1 MSESFPCSLVL
12 AAHGS
17 LAYENCNQ
25 PIFELA
31 DRVAATGIFSVVTPA
46 FLNGQPQLNNV
57 FELLP
62 PGDTVVVPL
71 MTSEGYYSKTKL
83 PEKLAENKL
92 SDKNRIFVTP
102 ALGVQP
108 QLAQLVANRV
118 VTIMTLC
125 QLQPA
130 DTTIVLI
137 GHGTRRHPDS
147 GNSTHELAAGLQSL
161 VPELLLKVAF
171 LDQEPAID
179 TVVRSMTTPHR
190 LVVPFLISRGP
201 HATID
206 VPQAVGLPTGPEI
219 EFPIVDNT
227 GDRITICDLP
237 VGMYPEISDVCLEL
251 ATDQLMDGAPVELIN
266 SLKEGPA

>member
-17 LAYENCNQ
+17 LANENCNQ

-31 DRVAATGIFSVVTPA
+31 DRVAAAGIFSLVTPA

-62 PGDTVVVPL
+62 AGDTVVVPL
-71 MTSEGYYSKTKL
+71 MTSEGYYSKTIL
-83 PEKLAENKL
+83 PEKLAENKHG
-92 SDKNRIFVTP
+92 DENRVFVTP

-130 DTTIVLI
+130 DTTIVLV

-147 GNSTHELAAGLQSL
+147 GSSTHELAAGCQRL
-161 VPELLLKVAF
+161 VPELLMKVAF
-171 LDQEPAID
+171 IDQEPAID
-179 TVVRSMTTPHR
+179 SVVRQITTHHR
-190 LVVPFLISRGP
+190 LVIPFLISRGP

-227 GDRITICDLP
+227 DNHITICDLP

-251 ATDQLMDGAPVELIN
+251 ATDRLMSGAPAELIK
-266 SLKEGPA
+266 SIKEGPA